1 MDSKVLIEL
10 IGYLGSALVVV
21 SMLMASVVKLRVV
34 NTVGSAIFMGY
45 ALVIGSYPTAV
56 MNFFLIAINVY
67 HLVRLFRSHKEYDLV
82 AASPDDGFVKYF
94 LDKYRADIAAHFP
107 GFTEKDARTDHVLL
121 VCCSGDPAGI
131 FLADDAG
138 NGDLNVLL
146 DYAVPAYRD
155 TSAGRFLYARLK
167 EKGYRRLIAMG
178 DAKKHRDYL
187 THVGF
192 KQEGDRFIL
201 DLGAK

>member
-1 MDSKVLIEL
+1 MDTKVLIEL

-82 AASPDDGFVKYF
+82 VSSPGDGFVKYF
-94 LDKYRADIAAHFP
+94 LDKYCSDIAAHVTR
-107 GFTEKDARTDHVLL
+107 FTEKDARADRVYL
-121 VCCSGDPAGI
+121 VCCGGDPAGI
-131 FLADDAG
+131 FLANDAG
-138 NGDLNVLL
+138 KSDLDILL

-155 TSAGRFLYARLK
+155 TSAGQFLYAQLK
-167 EKGYRRLIAMG
+167 EKGYRRLIARG
-178 DAKKHRDYL
+178 DAEKHRDYL
-187 THVGF
+187 ARMGF
-192 KQEGDRFIL
+192 KQEGNAFIL
-201 DLGAK
+201 DLGTK

>member
-1 MDSKVLIEL
+1 MDTKVLIEL

-67 HLVRLFRSHKEYDLV
+67 HLVRLFLNHKEYDLV
-82 AASPDDGFVKYF
+82 TASPDDGFVGYF
-94 LDKYRADIAAHFP
+94 LEKHRTDIAAHFP
-107 GFTEKDARTDHVLL
+107 RFTEKAAQADCVLM
-121 VCCSGDPAGI
+121 VCCGGDPAGI
-131 FLADDAG
+131 FLAKNAG
-138 NGDLNVLL
+138 KGDLTVLL
-146 DYAVPAYRD
+146 DYTVPAYRD
-155 TSAGRFLYARLK
+155 TSAGRFLYAQLK
-167 EKGYRRLIAMG
+167 EKGYRKLIARG
-178 DAKKHRDYL
+178 DVDKHRDYL

-192 KQEGDRFIL
+192 RQEGDVFIL
-201 DLGAK
+201 ELGSR